1 MTPDD
6 RDRLR
11 ELAEG
16 ATRGPWVVVGE
27 FDSIGLGIER
37 HEEPDPHAITY
48 PPGPY
53 FPPTPSDAAFIAA
66 AHPQAV
72 LALLDDLRDAEARVA
87 RAVDAFNRYGRHDGG
102 CDYRW
107 SGECTCGLLAYRA
120 ALAPDETGGAGG

>member
-1 MTPDD
+1 VTPDD

-11 ELAEG
+11 ELAEV
-16 ATRGPWVVVGE
+16 AWSAIARAAPSDAVGE
-27 FDSIGLGIER
+27 FRLTFD
-37 HEEPDPHAITY
+37 
-48 PPGPY
+48 
-53 FPPTPSDAAFIAA
+53 PPT
-66 AHPQAV
+66 V

-87 RAVDAFNRYGRHDGG
+87 RAVDAFNRYGRHGGG